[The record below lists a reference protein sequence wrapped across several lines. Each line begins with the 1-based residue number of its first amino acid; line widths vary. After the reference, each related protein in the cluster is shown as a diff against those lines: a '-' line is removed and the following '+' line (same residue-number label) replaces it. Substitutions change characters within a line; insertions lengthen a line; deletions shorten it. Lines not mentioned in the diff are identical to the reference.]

1 MSKYY
6 CPFCQREI
14 EPYKEDGEVVTTQD
28 GGLIFVHDDVPHDE
42 DFNFEELQ

>member
-1 MSKYY
+1 MSKHY

-14 EPYKEDGEVVTTQD
+14 EPYEEDGEIVVTQD
-28 GGLIFVHDDVPHDE
+28 GGLIFVHDAVPHDE